1 MESIKKMKIKHIFFI
16 ILIILVEFISAQGN
30 PGGPGGPAGG
40 CWPPPC
46 IPIDGGLT
54 IFTLLSIVFG
64 YKIISKSK

>member
-1 MESIKKMKIKHIFFI
+1 MKINQILFL
-16 ILIILVEFISAQGN
+16 ILIICTESFIAQGG
-30 PGGPGGPAGG
+30 PGGPGGPPGG

-54 IFTLLSIVFG
+54 IFSLLSIIFG

>member
-1 MESIKKMKIKHIFFI
+1 MKINQILLL
-16 ILIILVEFISAQGN
+16 ILIICTESIIAQGG
-30 PGGPGGPAGG
+30 PGGPGGPPGG

-54 IFTLLSIVFG
+54 IFSLLSIIFG